1 MTDEFCVVCETFV
14 MLPRVAT
21 SCAWCD
27 RRMHFG
33 YFVQNK
39 WVDTCERYAEH
50 KTAEGLYTYGVCL
63 DCFEGDD

>member
-1 MTDEFCVVCETFV
+1 